1 METGFAVSHL
11 VVFVFV
17 CISICKRED
26 NTERII
32 QTSGP
37 SNYSP
42 YPSRSF
48 QKPDKTSQ
56 KAAEC

>member
-1 METGFAVSHL
+1 MEIGFAVSLL

-26 NTERII
+26 NTELII
-32 QTSGP
+32 QTSD
-37 SNYSP
+37 
-42 YPSRSF
+42 
-48 QKPDKTSQ
+48 PDKTSQ